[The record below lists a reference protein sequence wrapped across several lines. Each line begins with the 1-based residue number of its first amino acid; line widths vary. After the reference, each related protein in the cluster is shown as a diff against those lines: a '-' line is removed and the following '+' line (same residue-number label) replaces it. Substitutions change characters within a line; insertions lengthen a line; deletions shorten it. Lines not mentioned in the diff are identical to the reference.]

1 LKSFTGHNASV
12 FTLYNIGL
20 FIGLLAGS
28 LLISFLVGTQGIVAG
43 AIIVTLFLGL
53 PILLKIIVD
62 VEFGLYFL
70 IWYGYFLFLIAR
82 LVLPAKVPTGIGVDV
97 IEGALL
103 LGILLAESGKKKWDW
118 SYFKNPVTYLLIL
131 LYFYNILQ
139 VFNPNAVSLTAWI
152 ASTRGLLFEVFTYFI
167 VVKLFTNLEII
178 KKFTKWWLFL
188 ALLAALYGF
197 FQEYFGYQEFEW
209 RDIYSSP
216 QTIALIQ
223 NIGILRKFSFMSDVT
238 TFGILMAAAG
248 VFCSILA
255 LGPVGTK
262 NKIIL
267 SISALLMFISM
278 SFSGTRT
285 ATAIVPVGL
294 MIYILMNITNRN
306 TLILLFISII
316 GFCVILF
323 GPFYGGV
330 VTRIRTTFEP
340 SKDASMN
347 VREFNRK
354 RIQPYIHEH
363 PFGGGVN
370 TTDGEGEALAPGH
383 PLAGFAT
390 DGGYLKTALTTGW
403 IGLILL
409 MAVYFTTI
417 AIGVTNFYRAKNPFI
432 KSMYGAYIA
441 FFFAL
446 LVANYTQSAMLQKP
460 TGMIVYSILVIMP
473 NLIKF
478 DDKPE
483 AEIMNKKAS
492 ASV

>member
-1 LKSFTGHNASV
+1 
-12 FTLYNIGL
+12 
-20 FIGLLAGS
+20 
-28 LLISFLVGTQGIVAG
+28 
-43 AIIVTLFLGL
+43 
-53 PILLKIIVD
+53 
-62 VEFGLYFL
+62 
-70 IWYGYFLFLIAR
+70 
-82 LVLPAKVPTGIGVDV
+82 
-97 IEGALL
+97 
-103 LGILLAESGKKKWDW
+103 
-118 SYFKNPVTYLLIL
+118 
-131 LYFYNILQ
+131 
-139 VFNPNAVSLTAWI
+139 
-152 ASTRGLLFEVFTYFI
+152 
-167 VVKLFTNLEII
+167 
-178 KKFTKWWLFL
+178 
-188 ALLAALYGF
+188 
-197 FQEYFGYQEFEW
+197 
-209 RDIYSSP
+209 
-216 QTIALIQ
+216 
-223 NIGILRKFSFMSDVT
+223 VT

-294 MIYILMNITNRN
+294 IIYILMNITNRN